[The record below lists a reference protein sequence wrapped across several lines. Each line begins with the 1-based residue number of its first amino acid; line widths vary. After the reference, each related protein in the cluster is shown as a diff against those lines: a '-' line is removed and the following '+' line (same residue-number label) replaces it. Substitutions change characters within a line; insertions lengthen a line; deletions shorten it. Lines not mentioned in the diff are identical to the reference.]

1 MLAISGLNMMLL
13 PAVRLQVSDYSY
25 LYDYTVRLQL
35 SVRLHCPI
43 TAICTITLSDYNC
56 KECLVENNA
65 GNAPITFAEIVMVM
79 INNKISYVVDK
90 YTYFLVISNPKC
102 TLAFKLAPLSYYAVL

>member
-43 TAICTITLSDYNC
+43 ITV
-56 KECLVENNA
+56 KNA
-65 GNAPITFAEIVMVM
+65 WWKITQVMHQ
-79 INNKISYVVDK
+79 SH
-90 YTYFLVISNPKC
+90 LR
-102 TLAFKLAPLSYYAVL
+102 KL

>member
-43 TAICTITLSDYNC
+43 TAICTIHCPIITV
-56 KECLVENNA
+56 KNA
-65 GNAPITFAEIVMVM
+65 WWKITQVMHQ
-79 INNKISYVVDK
+79 SH
-90 YTYFLVISNPKC
+90 LR
-102 TLAFKLAPLSYYAVL
+102 KL

>member
-25 LYDYTVRLQL
+25 LYN
-35 SVRLHCPI
+35 
-43 TAICTITLSDYNC
+43 TLSDYNC

-65 GNAPITFAEIVMVM
+65 RNAPITFAEIVMVM